1 MSRISLAVS
10 LLMLLLF
17 SCEDGYLTDCR
28 RCYTN
33 VEGNVTIEI
42 RFRNPDRVPLNP
54 VVTIYEGAI
63 DEGIIIDRYY
73 VQDPTSFISYDAIL
87 YKNYSATLEFS
98 YDGKRYITTA
108 AACPKVRYD
117 ESSCDEPCYY
127 IYDNVLDLR
136 LRYE

>member
-10 LLMLLLF
+10 LLMLVLF

-28 RCYTN
+28 SCFT
-33 VEGNVTIEI
+33 ELPGNVTIEI
-42 RFRNPDRVPLNP
+42 RFRNNDRVPQNP
-54 VVTIYEGAI
+54 LVTIYEGAVE
-63 DEGIIIDRYY
+63 DGMIIDRYY
-73 VQDPTSFISYDAIL
+73 VQDPYSYLSYDALL
-87 YKNYSATLEFS
+87 YKDYSATLEFS
-98 YDGKRYITTA
+98 YNGKKYITTA

-117 ESSCDEPCYY
+117 ESSCDQPCYY